1 MASYLIA
8 QVQVS
13 DEALYQEYRQVVGAS
28 LEKHGGKILAIAS
41 EVDVVEGD
49 WPATHTVVVEFETIE
64 AARTWYASDD
74 YAEPLAIRLRAA
86 TTNLVF
92 VDGV

>member
-13 DEALYQEYRQVVGAS
+13 DEALYAEYRQVVGAS
-28 LEKHGGKILAIAS
+28 LEKHGGKVLAAAS
-41 EVDVVEGD
+41 AVDVVEGN
-49 WPATHTVVVEFETIE
+49 WPATYTVIAEFETIE

-74 YAEPLAIRLRAA
+74 YAKPLAMRLQAA

-92 VDGV
+92 VEGV